1 MNTIYVHSL
10 LSYIFKFLTEL
21 NSSTFFYQA
30 LPRLQASITLIQPTV
45 SARTDKT
52 LSAGFS
58 EASVEEELRH
68 FEFPTTRLS
77 VRLTRAKKS
86 RKLKDP
92 RLKHSRSRT
101 LPSADTRATD
111 GPHHGSFKEAND
123 KARTGLRPGKRRGF
137 PWDIYVDDRNKS
149 ATTVA
154 RTSLPYLSLSMTP
167 EISRL
172 SRLEDVP
179 FVDQTISFVTPL
191 RR

>member
-1 MNTIYVHSL
+1 MNTIYVHFL
-10 LSYIFKFLTEL
+10 LSYIFNFLTEL

-30 LPRLQASITLIQPTV
+30 LPRLQASITLIQ
-45 SARTDKT
+45 
-52 LSAGFS
+52 
-58 EASVEEELRH
+58 LRH